1 MFFFNDECDFRD
13 DDQYDFFTLA
23 TQIERHSP
31 SVLHHFSKRRGEQLL
46 NSDAGAPVKFTR
58 NPPA

>member
-23 TQIERHSP
+23 TQIERRGP
-31 SVLHHFSKRRGEQLL
+31 SVLHHSLPTDEESTYVATTK
-46 NSDAGAPVKFTR
+46 A
-58 NPPA
+58 